1 MTIHGVRRVISS
13 LVFELLKCNFY
24 LGWELILGQ
33 RNIYANHLFE
43 RNLY

>member
-1 MTIHGVRRVISS
+1 MTIHGVDGGISS

-24 LGWELILGQ
+24 LGWELIFGQ
-33 RNIYANHLFE
+33 RNKYANHLFE